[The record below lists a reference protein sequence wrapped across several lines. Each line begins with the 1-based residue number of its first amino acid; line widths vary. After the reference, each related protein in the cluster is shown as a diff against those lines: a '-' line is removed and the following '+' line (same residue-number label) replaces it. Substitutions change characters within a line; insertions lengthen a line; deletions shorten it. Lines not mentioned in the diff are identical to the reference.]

1 VIWYAA
7 RAGGILTYLLLSASA
22 VLGLM
27 LARKPTPPWPKFAVE
42 DVHRY
47 LTILA
52 GIFLTVHVGAI
63 LVDDFIPFSLGQALV
78 PFTADYRPFA
88 TGLGVVAL
96 ELLLAVA
103 LTNVV
108 RRRMP
113 HRVWRRAHYLTFGVW
128 ASATVHGLLAGTDRH
143 ELWFLLL
150 TIGAVSAVA
159 AAAAARF
166 APDAPDLALAAA
178 AVATVL
184 AAVLAALPEGAA

>member
-7 RAGGILTYLLLSASA
+7 RAGGILAYLLLSSSA
-22 VLGLM
+22 VLGL
-27 LARKPTPPWPKFAVE
+27 LLSRKRTLPWPKFAVE

-47 LTILA
+47 LTILT

-63 LVDDFIPFSLGQALV
+63 LVDGFVPFSLGQALV
-78 PFTADYRPFA
+78 PFTAGYRPFA

-96 ELLLAVA
+96 ELLVAVA
-103 LTNVV
+103 FTNAV
-108 RRRMP
+108 RGRIP
-113 HRVWRRAHYLTFGVW
+113 HRLWRRAHYLTFGIW
-128 ASATVHGLLAGTDRH
+128 AFATVHGLLAGTDRR

-150 TIGAVSAVA
+150 TIGAVSSVA

-166 APDAPDLALAAA
+166 APDAPDRALAAA

>member
-1 VIWYAA
+1 MWYAA
-7 RAGGILTYLLLSASA
+7 RAGGIVAYLLLSTSV

-27 LARKPTPPWPKFAVE
+27 LARKRTPPWPKFAVE

-47 LTILA
+47 LTILT
-52 GIFLTVHVGAI
+52 GVFLGVHVGAI
-63 LVDDFIPFSLGQALV
+63 LLDNFVPFSIGQVLV
-78 PFTADYRPFA
+78 PFTAGYRPFA

-96 ELLLAVA
+96 ELLVAVA
-103 LTNVV
+103 VTNALRPRV
-108 RRRMP
+108 P
-113 HRVWRRAHYLTFGVW
+113 HRIWRRAHYLTFAVW
-128 ASATVHGLLAGTDRH
+128 SSSTVHGLLAGTDRH

-166 APDAPDLALAAA
+166 APDAPDRALAAA

-184 AAVLAALPEGAA
+184 AAILAALPEGAA

>member
-7 RAGGILTYLLLSASA
+7 RAGGILAYLLLSASA

>member
-7 RAGGILTYLLLSASA
+7 RAGGILAYLLLSASS

-27 LARKPTPPWPKFAVE
+27 LARKRTPPRPKFAVE

-47 LTILA
+47 LTILT
-52 GIFLTVHVGAI
+52 GIFLAVHVGAV
-63 LVDDFIPFSLGQALV
+63 LVDDFVPFSLGQTLV

-103 LTNVV
+103 LTNAV
-108 RRRMP
+108 RRRIP
-113 HRVWRRAHYLTFGVW
+113 RRLWRRAHYLTFGVW

-159 AAAAARF
+159 AAGAARF
-166 APDAPDLALAAA
+166 APDAPDRALAAA